1 MELNKIKEIL
11 NAGLSEENLVLILPE
26 IIINLEIDPFLIY
39 TLRSVILDIISLYE
53 ETEKLEPVQFQNN
66 NKVRHI
72 SSFIVKR
79 KIDDYLKDTIIKM
92 IDLIIIDAPL
102 EIKYKEATLLINNLI
117 DLEFKEL

>member
-11 NAGLSEENLVLILPE
+11 NAGLSEENLISVLPE

-53 ETEKLEPVQFQNN
+53 ETEQLEPVQLQNSS
-66 NKVRHI
+66 KVSCI
-72 SSFIVKR
+72 SSFIVKQ
-79 KIDDYLKDTIIKM
+79 KVNDYLKDTIIKI

-117 DLEFKEL
+117 DLEFKEF

>member
-11 NAGLSEENLVLILPE
+11 NTGLSEENLILILPE

-53 ETEKLEPVQFQNN
+53 ETEKLEPTQLQNSS
-66 NKVRHI
+66 KVSHI
-72 SSFIVKR
+72 SSFIVKQ
-79 KIDDYLKDTIIKM
+79 KVNAYLKDTIIKI

-117 DLEFKEL
+117 DLEFKEF

>member
-1 MELNKIKEIL
+1 MELNKIKELL
-11 NAGLSEENLVLILPE
+11 NTGLSEENLILVLPE

-53 ETEKLEPVQFQNN
+53 ETEQLEPVQLQNSS
-66 NKVRHI
+66 KVSCI
-72 SSFIVKR
+72 SSFIVKQ
-79 KIDDYLKDTIIKM
+79 KVNDYLKDTIIKI

-117 DLEFKEL
+117 DLEFKEF

>member
-11 NAGLSEENLVLILPE
+11 NTGLSEENLISVLPE

-53 ETEKLEPVQFQNN
+53 ETEKLEPVQLQNSS
-66 NKVRHI
+66 KVSHI
-72 SSFIVKR
+72 SSFIVKQ
-79 KIDDYLKDTIIKM
+79 KVNAYLKDTIIKI

>member
-11 NAGLSEENLVLILPE
+11 NTGLSEENLILVLPE

-53 ETEKLEPVQFQNN
+53 ETEKLEPTQLQNSS
-66 NKVRHI
+66 KVCHI
-72 SSFIVKR
+72 SSFIVKQ
-79 KIDDYLKDTIIKM
+79 KVNAYLKDTIIKI
-92 IDLIIIDAPL
+92 IDMIIIDAPL

-117 DLEFKEL
+117 DLEFKEF